1 MKTEIT
7 VDAIAENNDKVIDFI
22 NGILAEAECSK
33 KAIVQLDVAVEEIFV
48 NIAHYAYAP
57 GSGKARIIVE
67 VLKDS
72 SAVRITFIDSGKP
85 YDPLAKQDPDITLSS
100 EETSQAK
107 NSHFLPIARIA
118 STTRSLFS
126 DCLVATTA
134 ISAPSF
140 ASR

>member
-100 EETSQAK
+100 EERKIGGLGIYIVKKSMDEVTYEYKDGCNNLSIFK
-107 NSHFLPIARIA
+107 K
-118 STTRSLFS
+118 
-126 DCLVATTA
+126 
-134 ISAPSF
+134 IS
-140 ASR
+140 